1 MAGILL
7 DSRVYAHAVLTSL
20 FAQKLHER
28 QPAPAKLREG
38 IDMADRIPLVLGP
51 GLMNTP
57 RLWQHQTDHLA
68 EIADIRI
75 VDTRQD
81 ASLADMA
88 KRMLDAAPPKF
99 AYAGLSMGGYMAF
112 EMMRQAPER
121 VLKLALLDTAAY
133 NDTPERSAIRRE
145 MIALAE
151 NGDFEIVKRNTMPIF
166 LSPQR
171 LNDPEIV
178 GIADEMCDEVG
189 PVVFVQ
195 QMTAIMR
202 RLDSRPMLRDV
213 RVPTLVICGRQDQ
226 GTPLAASEEI
236 AAGIPGSRLA
246 VIEDCGHLSTIEQP
260 QAVTALLRD
269 WLLYG

>member
-1 MAGILL
+1 
-7 DSRVYAHAVLTSL
+7 
-20 FAQKLHER
+20 
-28 QPAPAKLREG
+28 
-38 IDMADRIPLVLGP
+38 MADRIPLILGP

-57 RLWQHQTDHLA
+57 RLWDHQIKHLA
-68 EIADIRI
+68 DIADIRI

-81 ASLADMA
+81 ASLVDMA
-88 KRMLDAAPPKF
+88 QRMLDAAPPTF

-112 EMMRQAPER
+112 EMMRMAPER
-121 VLKLALLDTAAY
+121 VVKLALLDTAAY
-133 NDTPERSAIRRE
+133 NDTPERSAIRRD

-151 NGDFEIVKRNTMPIF
+151 KGDFETVKRNTMPIF

-171 LNDPEIV
+171 LQDREIV
-178 GIADEMCDEVG
+178 GIATGMCDEVG
-189 PVVFVQ
+189 PQVFVQ
-195 QMTAIMR
+195 QMTAIMQR
-202 RLDSRPMLRDV
+202 RDSRETLRDS

-236 AAGIPGSRLA
+236 AAGIPGARLA
-246 VIEDCGHLSTIEQP
+246 VVEDCGHLSTIEQP

>member
-1 MAGILL
+1 
-7 DSRVYAHAVLTSL
+7 
-20 FAQKLHER
+20 
-28 QPAPAKLREG
+28 
-38 IDMADRIPLVLGP
+38 MADRIPLILGP

-57 RLWQHQTDHLA
+57 RLWDHQIKHLA
-68 EIADIRI
+68 DIADIRI

-81 ASLADMA
+81 ASLVDMA
-88 KRMLDAAPPKF
+88 QRMLDAAPPTF

-112 EMMRQAPER
+112 EMMRVAPER
-121 VLKLALLDTAAY
+121 VVKLALLDTAAY
-133 NDTPERSAIRRE
+133 NDTPERSAIRRD

-151 NGDFEIVKRNTMPIF
+151 KGDFETVKRNTMPIF

-171 LNDPEIV
+171 LQDREIV
-178 GIADEMCDEVG
+178 GIATGMCDEVG
-189 PVVFVQ
+189 PQVFVQ
-195 QMTAIMR
+195 QMTAIMQR
-202 RLDSRPMLRDV
+202 RDSRETLRDI

-236 AAGIPGSRLA
+236 AAGIPGARLA
-246 VIEDCGHLSTIEQP
+246 VVEDCGHLSTIEQP

>member
-1 MAGILL
+1 
-7 DSRVYAHAVLTSL
+7 
-20 FAQKLHER
+20 
-28 QPAPAKLREG
+28 
-38 IDMADRIPLVLGP
+38 
-51 GLMNTP
+51 
-57 RLWQHQTDHLA
+57 
-68 EIADIRI
+68 
-75 VDTRQD
+75 
-81 ASLADMA
+81 
-88 KRMLDAAPPKF
+88 
-99 AYAGLSMGGYMAF
+99 
-112 EMMRQAPER
+112 
-121 VLKLALLDTAAY
+121 
-133 NDTPERSAIRRE
+133 
-145 MIALAE
+145 
-151 NGDFEIVKRNTMPIF
+151 
-166 LSPQR
+166 
-171 LNDPEIV
+171 
-178 GIADEMCDEVG
+178 MCDEVG

>member
-1 MAGILL
+1 MAN
-7 DSRVYAHAVLTSL
+7 
-20 FAQKLHER
+20 
-28 QPAPAKLREG
+28 
-38 IDMADRIPLVLGP
+38 RIPLILGP

-57 RLWQHQTDHLA
+57 RLWEHQTVHLA
-68 EIADIRI
+68 DIADIGI

-81 ASLADMA
+81 TSLAAMA
-88 KRMLDAAPPKF
+88 QRMLDSAPPTF

-112 EMMRQAPER
+112 EMMRMAPER
-121 VLKLALLDTAAY
+121 VVKLALLDTAAY
-133 NDTPERSAIRRE
+133 NDTSERRAVRRD

-151 NGDFEIVKRNTMPIF
+151 KGDFETVKRNTMPIF

-171 LNDPEIV
+171 LQDREIV
-178 GIADEMCDEVG
+178 GIATGMCDEVG
-189 PVVFVQ
+189 PQVFVQ
-195 QMTAIMR
+195 QMTAIMQR
-202 RLDSRPMLRDV
+202 RDSRDTLRDI

-246 VIEDCGHLSTIEQP
+246 VVEDCGHLSTIEQP

>member
-1 MAGILL
+1 
-7 DSRVYAHAVLTSL
+7 
-20 FAQKLHER
+20 
-28 QPAPAKLREG
+28 
-38 IDMADRIPLVLGP
+38 
-51 GLMNTP
+51 
-57 RLWQHQTDHLA
+57 
-68 EIADIRI
+68 
-75 VDTRQD
+75 
-81 ASLADMA
+81 
-88 KRMLDAAPPKF
+88 
-99 AYAGLSMGGYMAF
+99 MAF

-151 NGDFEIVKRNTMPIF
+151 KGDFETVKRNTMPIF

-171 LNDPEIV
+171 LQDPEIV
-178 GIADEMCDEVG
+178 GIADAMCDEIG
-189 PVVFVQ
+189 PAVFIQ
-195 QMTAIMR
+195 QMTAIMHR
-202 RLDSRPMLRDV
+202 RDSREMLRDI

-226 GTPLAASEEI
+226 GTPLSASEEI